1 MVSAVLH
8 LKLIDTSG
16 VAKSDD
22 KFNPF
27 TFKIS
32 RITLF
37 PTCINSFLQW
47 KVLNVKYQLLD
58 SFLNSDYMP
67 AVLVI

>member
-1 MVSAVLH
+1 MINLTLSH
-8 LKLIDTSG
+8 LRSQEL
-16 VAKSDD
+16 
-22 KFNPF
+22 P
-27 TFKIS
+27 
-32 RITLF
+32 
-37 PTCINSFLQW
+37 SFLQW